1 MRMPRRV
8 CFPFGHEIQIR
19 LVSDA
24 AMLAAQDETDKSE
37 MVDGF
42 WDVDDKVIRIRKK
55 LPHKRR
61 AYILYHELLHSI
73 HDIMHQLLDEGK
85 AKP

>member
-1 MRMPRRV
+1 MRLPRRV
-8 CFPFGHEIQIR
+8 CFPFGYTVRIK
-19 LVSDA
+19 LVTDQE
-24 AMLAAQDETDKSE
+24 MLAAQEEEDKEE

-42 WDVDDKVIRIRKK
+42 WSVDDKLIRIRKK
-55 LPHKRR
+55 LSHKRR

-73 HDIMHQLLDEGK
+73 HDAMHSLLDEGK